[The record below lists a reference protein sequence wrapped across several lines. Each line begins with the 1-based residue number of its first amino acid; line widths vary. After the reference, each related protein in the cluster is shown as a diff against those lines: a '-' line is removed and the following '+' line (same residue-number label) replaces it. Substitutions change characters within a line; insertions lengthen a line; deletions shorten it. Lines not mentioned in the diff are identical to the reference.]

1 MPLAASMRVSVRRD
15 TDVALSES
23 AHQNVGRGPDS
34 VVDDI
39 ESAPAVDGPEF
50 DSRMGG
56 ARVPFHIRDQLTQD
70 PEHHRVRGVR
80 HRRVDVHGDFDTGP
94 ALRNRQDFLCGFSQ
108 SDLLENCR
116 MQDEG
121 QFSEALGDLAQPAW
135 RAFQSHVRRHPGGV
149 TDVLTG
155 GQHRLQRPVV

>member
-1 MPLAASMRVSVRRD
+1 VPLAASMRVSVRRD

-39 ESAPAVDGPEF
+39 ESAPAVDGAEF

-80 HRRVDVHGDFDTGP
+80 DRRVDVHGDFDTGP
-94 ALRNRQDFLCGFSQ
+94 AF
-108 SDLLENCR
+108 
-116 MQDEG
+116 
-121 QFSEALGDLAQPAW
+121 AQ
-135 RAFQSHVRRHPGGV
+135 
-149 TDVLTG
+149 
-155 GQHRLQRPVV
+155 